1 MPKTTKPRKV
11 TPRATQAEAEQRTS
25 EVYRL
30 LVKGASRPDILQY
43 AISKWGLSIP
53 MVDKYI
59 KAATDKLKVKAV
71 TIREA
76 ELGKALERREDLYRQ
91 ALTTQQI
98 SVALQVDESRCKL
111 LGLFP
116 KPEVTTDEGGA
127 ERGYLLIPVRSK

>member
-1 MPKTTKPRKV
+1 MPKTTKPRKH
-11 TPRATQAEAEQRTS
+11 TPRATEAETEQRTS

-30 LVKGASRPDILQY
+30 LVKGASRPDILQFG
-43 AISKWGLSIP
+43 STKWGLGNRAI
-53 MVDKYI
+53 DDII
-59 KAATDKLKVKAV
+59 KAATQRLKVAAS

-116 KPEVTTDEGGA
+116 KPEVTTEEGGA
-127 ERGYLLIPVRSK
+127 ERGFLLIPVRSK